1 MNWIK
6 KKRIGRLRTRVAEMS
21 GGEFLDFSLDENGI
35 LSCLK
40 CHGDIPCVS
49 ASGIP
54 HLYSEKDGWRV
65 SPVYLQNAA
74 KWQRKY
80 EPVIQTACIEAS
92 ANGLEFVRIDKETGK
107 IADSDYVLQPIAGM
121 EEIIRRVVSSDI
133 IMDNGNEKLV
143 LRWDEYPDE

>member
-1 MNWIK
+1 
-6 KKRIGRLRTRVAEMS
+6 
-21 GGEFLDFSLDENGI
+21 SLDENGI

-74 KWQRKY
+74 KWQREY

-92 ANGLEFVRIDKETGK
+92 ANGLEIVRIDKETGK